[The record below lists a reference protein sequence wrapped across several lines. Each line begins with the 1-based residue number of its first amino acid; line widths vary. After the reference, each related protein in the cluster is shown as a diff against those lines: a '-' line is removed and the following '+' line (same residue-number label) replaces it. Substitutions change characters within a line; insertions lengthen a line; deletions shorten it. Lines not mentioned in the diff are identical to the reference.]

1 VILIVAFLLLLAA
14 GMSVS
19 FSMGLLGVTGLFL
32 IGGFSGLDPVGI
44 VAWSSM
50 NSFLLTAIPL
60 FILMGEII
68 LRAGFG
74 KELFDAA
81 SAFFGRMRGGL
92 GMATIVAAGIF
103 SAVSGSSAAACA
115 TIGLVA
121 IPEMERYQYDRR
133 LIYGTMTSGGSLD
146 ILIPPSVI
154 MIVYGAFT
162 EQSIGKLYL
171 AGFIP
176 GFLLSLFFIVV
187 IWAWSRLN
195 PKVAPLQPWV
205 LGWKE
210 RVRRLLKVWT
220 FVLLMGL
227 CLGTIFAGIA
237 TPTEAAAL
245 GVVGSLVMALIRK
258 KLTWKDFKQSLLGT
272 AEVTCMVM
280 FLILG
285 GLILSNLLLQQN
297 IPARVMNYTFSLGL
311 PNWAVLALIYF
322 VYFIMGCLIDG
333 LTMMII
339 TLPIVTP
346 IIKAMGMD
354 LIWFGV
360 IMVVL
365 VELSQLTPP
374 VGMNLYIIRNVSG
387 GKIEDVIMGS
397 MPFTIAIVAALIL
410 FTIFPSLSL
419 WLPSWAM

>member
-1 VILIVAFLLLLAA
+1 
-14 GMSVS
+14 
-19 FSMGLLGVTGLFL
+19 
-32 IGGFSGLDPVGI
+32 
-44 VAWSSM
+44 
-50 NSFLLTAIPL
+50 
-60 FILMGEII
+60 
-68 LRAGFG
+68 
-74 KELFDAA
+74 
-81 SAFFGRMRGGL
+81 
-92 GMATIVAAGIF
+92 
-103 SAVSGSSAAACA
+103 
-115 TIGLVA
+115 
-121 IPEMERYQYDRR
+121 